1 MCITHQASEIPRRV
15 VETTLNHKVFK
26 GSGELQY
33 SQAICFADLA
43 QLGERLNG
51 IQEVVGSIPIISTK
65 LIKQGKAPC
74 FFIINNQYLS
84 EF

>member
-26 GSGELQY
+26 DSGELQY

-43 QLGERLNG
+43 QLGERYPYK
-51 IQEVVGSIPIISTK
+51 VDVTGSSPVIRIV
-65 LIKQGKAPC
+65 
-74 FFIINNQYLS
+74 
-84 EF
+84 

>member
-1 MCITHQASEIPRRV
+1 LIAI
-15 VETTLNHKVFK
+15 VFYK
-26 GSGELQY
+26 TSGVRH
-33 SQAICFADLA
+33 CFLIVYIIA
-43 QLGERLNG
+43 RKYG